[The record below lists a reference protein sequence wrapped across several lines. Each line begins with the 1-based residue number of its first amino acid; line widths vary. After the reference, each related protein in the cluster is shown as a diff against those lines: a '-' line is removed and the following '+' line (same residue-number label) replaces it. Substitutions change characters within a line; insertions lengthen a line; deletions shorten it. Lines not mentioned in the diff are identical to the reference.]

1 MKSKNP
7 RVDSSFIIHHSS
19 FIIRPCYDARLFL
32 LERCVATVE
41 LNKGNFEDAVIH
53 NEMVI
58 IDFWASWCGP
68 CKSFAPVFEAASEQ
82 HPDIVFGKVNADDEQ
97 ELAAAFSIRSIP
109 FVMLMREK
117 VVLFAQAGALPA
129 EGLESVIRQA
139 RALDMAQ
146 VHKEVAEQQAQ
157 QQQ

>member
-1 MKSKNP
+1 VG
-7 RVDSSFIIHHSS
+7 RI
-19 FIIRPCYDARLFL
+19 
-32 LERCVATVE
+32 VATVE
-41 LNKGNFEDAVIH
+41 LNKGNFEEIVTQ
-53 NEMVI
+53 NKMVI

-68 CKSFAPVFEAASEQ
+68 CRSFAPVFEAASEQ
-82 HPDIVFGKVNADDEQ
+82 HQDIVFGKVNADDEQ

-139 RALDMAQ
+139 RVLDMAQ

-157 QQQ
+157 EHR

>member
-1 MKSKNP
+1 
-7 RVDSSFIIHHSS
+7 
-19 FIIRPCYDARLFL
+19 
-32 LERCVATVE
+32 VATVE
-41 LNKGNFEDAVIH
+41 LNKGNFEDIVTQ
-53 NEMVI
+53 NEMVV

-68 CKSFAPVFEAASEQ
+68 CKGFAPVFEAASEQ

-109 FVMLMREK
+109 YVMLLCEK

-139 RALDMAQ
+139 RTLDMAQ
-146 VHKEVAEQQAQ
+146 VHKEVSEQQAQ

>member
-1 MKSKNP
+1 M
-7 RVDSSFIIHHSS
+7 
-19 FIIRPCYDARLFL
+19 
-32 LERCVATVE
+32 ATVE
-41 LNKGNFEDAVIH
+41 LNKDNFEDVVTKSS
-53 NEMVI
+53 MVV

-82 HPDIVFGKVNADDEQ
+82 HSDIVFGKVNADDEQ
-97 ELAAAFSIRSIP
+97 ELAASFSVRSIP
-109 FVMLMREK
+109 YVMLLREK

-146 VHKEVAEQQAQ
+146 VHQEVAEQQAQ